1 MSRDEP
7 RGLFGVPGGIPLG
20 IGAVVTEISWAWG
33 YEWLR
38 YCGVSDDWGR
48 PGLPSV
54 GVVGVEGVA
63 PMVVV
68 SPTSP
73 NGCHGASAE
82 KGRFTAR
89 SV

>member
-1 MSRDEP
+1 MVA
-7 RGLFGVPGGIPLG
+7 G
-20 IGAVVTEISWAWG
+20 ISWAWG

-38 YCGVSDDWGR
+38 SCGVSDDWGR
-48 PGLPSV
+48 PRRLSV

-63 PMVVV
+63 LMVVV

-73 NGCHGASAE
+73 NGCHGASAD